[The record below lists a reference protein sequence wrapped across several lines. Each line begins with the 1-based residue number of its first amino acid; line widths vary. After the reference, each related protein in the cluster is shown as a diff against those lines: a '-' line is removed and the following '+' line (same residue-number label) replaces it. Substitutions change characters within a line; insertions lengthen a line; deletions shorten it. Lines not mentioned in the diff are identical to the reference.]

1 MLETATHG
9 SPEPPSG
16 AGPAA
21 NLLRERFGSNKPIL
35 AMCHL
40 PALPGRP
47 RHDRSSGMA
56 RVIDSLAADLP
67 ILHEAGVDGLL
78 FCNEADLP
86 YQLHVGPEVPAA
98 MAAAIGQ
105 LRSEIHLPFGVN
117 IVWDPQASLAVA
129 RATGATFVREVFTGV
144 YESDHGI
151 MQPDFGAIAAY
162 RTSIGADDVLL
173 FGNITP
179 EFASSLGR
187 RTIAERARGAA
198 FLGVEVILISGQITG
213 TPIDLADLSEAVAA
227 VPGTP
232 VLANTGVRAETVA
245 EVLAIADGA
254 FVGTTLKRDGV
265 TWNPVDR
272 DRAMRF
278 MDAVRAFR
286 EPRAVG

>member
-1 MLETATHG
+1 MLNQPT
-9 SPEPPSG
+9 G
-16 AGPAA
+16 A
-21 NLLRERFGSNKPIL
+21 LLRDRFGTDRPIL

-40 PALPGRP
+40 PGLPGRP
-47 RHDRSSGMA
+47 RHDVAGGMG
-56 RVIDSLAADLP
+56 RIVDSLAHDLP

-86 YQLHVGPEVPAA
+86 YQLQVGPEIPAA
-98 MAAAIGQ
+98 MAAAIGM
-105 LRSEIHLPFGVN
+105 LRAEIHVPFGIN

-162 RTSIGADDVLL
+162 RTAIGAADVAL
-173 FGNITP
+173 FSNITP
-179 EFASSLGR
+179 EFGSTIGR
-187 RTIAERARGAA
+187 RSIAERAQGAA
-198 FLGVEVILISGQITG
+198 FLGVEAILISGQITG
-213 TPIDLADLSEAVAA
+213 TAIDLADVRAA
-227 VPGTP
+227 KAAAPRTP

-245 EVLAIADGA
+245 DVLAIADGA
-254 FVGTTLKRDGV
+254 FVGTTLKVDGI

-278 MDAVRAFR
+278 MDAARAAR
-286 EPRAVG
+286 DRIAVA

>member
-1 MLETATHG
+1 VVARTGGT
-9 SPEPPSG
+9 
-16 AGPAA
+16 
-21 NLLRERFGSNKPIL
+21 LLRDRFGSAKPII

-47 RHDRSSGMA
+47 RHDRAAGMG
-56 RVIDSLAADLP
+56 RIIDSLAHDLP

-86 YQLHVGPEVPAA
+86 YQLKVGPEIPAA

-105 LRSEIHLPFGVN
+105 LRTEIRLPFGVN
-117 IVWDPQASLAVA
+117 VVWDPWASLAVA

-162 RTSIGADDVLL
+162 RTAIGADDVLL
-173 FGNITP
+173 FCNITP

-187 RTIAERARGAA
+187 RTIAERAQGAA
-198 FLGVEVILISGQITG
+198 FLGADVILISGQITG
-213 TPIDLADLSEAVAA
+213 TPIDPAELRSAAEA

-245 EVLAIADGA
+245 EILAFADGA
-254 FVGTTLKRDGV
+254 LVGTTLKRDGV

-278 MDAVRAFR
+278 MDAVRATR
-286 EPRAVG
+286 EPMAVG

>member
-1 MLETATHG
+1 MPGPTTLNHEDMRVLIRP
-9 SPEPPSG
+9 SPS
-16 AGPAA
+16 
-21 NLLRERFGSNKPIL
+21 LLRDRFGADKPII

-47 RHDRSSGMA
+47 QHDLVAGMG
-56 RVIDSLAADLP
+56 RIVDSLAHDLP

-86 YQLHVGPEVPAA
+86 YQLRVGPEVPAA

-105 LRSEIHLPFGVN
+105 LRSEIRVPFGVN
-117 IVWDPQASLAVA
+117 IVWDPRASLAVA

-144 YESDHGI
+144 YESDLGI
-151 MQPDFGAIAAY
+151 MQPDFGSIAAY
-162 RTSIGADDVLL
+162 QAMIGARDVAL
-173 FGNITP
+173 FSNITP

-187 RTIAERARGAA
+187 RTIAQRAQSAA
-198 FLGVEVILISGQITG
+198 FLGVDVILISGQITG
-213 TPIDLADLSEAVAA
+213 MSIDLADVRAAKVAA
-227 VPGTP
+227 PGTP

-245 EVLAIADGA
+245 DILSVTDGA
-254 FVGTTLKRDGV
+254 LVGTTLKRDGV

-278 MDAVRAFR
+278 MDAVRAT
-286 EPRAVG
+286 RARLAVA

>member
-1 MLETATHG
+1 VLARTGGT
-9 SPEPPSG
+9 
-16 AGPAA
+16 
-21 NLLRERFGSNKPIL
+21 LLRDRFGTAKPII

-47 RHDRSSGMA
+47 RHDQAAGMA
-56 RVIDSLAADLP
+56 RILDSLAHDLP

-86 YQLHVGPEVPAA
+86 YQLQVGPEIPAA
-98 MAAAIGQ
+98 MAAVISQ
-105 LRSEIHLPFGVN
+105 LRSEIRLPFGVN
-117 IVWDPQASLAVA
+117 IVWDPRASLAVA

-144 YESDHGI
+144 YESDHGL

-162 RTSIGADDVLL
+162 RTAIGADDVLL
-173 FGNITP
+173 FCNITP

-187 RTIAERARGAA
+187 RTIAERAQGAA
-198 FLGVEVILISGQITG
+198 FLGADVILISGQITG
-213 TPIDLADLSEAVAA
+213 TPIDLAELRAATEAA
-227 VPGTP
+227 PGTP

-245 EVLAIADGA
+245 EVLAIADGVL
-254 FVGTTLKRDGV
+254 VGTTLKRDGV

-278 MDAVRAFR
+278 MDAVRATR
-286 EPRAVG
+286 EPVAVG

>member
-1 MLETATHG
+1 MTQGAQEQSACRAPTGG
-9 SPEPPSG
+9 S
-16 AGPAA
+16 
-21 NLLRERFGSNKPIL
+21 LLRDRFGSAKPII

-47 RHDRSSGMA
+47 RHDRAAGIG
-56 RVIDSLAADLP
+56 RIIDSLAHDLP
-67 ILHEAGVDGLL
+67 ILHEVGVDGLL

-86 YQLHVGPEVPAA
+86 YQLKVGPEIPAA

-105 LRSEIHLPFGVN
+105 LRSEIRLPFGINV
-117 IVWDPQASLAVA
+117 VWDPRASLAVA

-162 RTSIGADDVLL
+162 RTAIGADDVLL
-173 FGNITP
+173 FCNITP

-198 FLGVEVILISGQITG
+198 FLGADVILISGQITG
-213 TPIDLADLSEAVAA
+213 TPIDLAELRSAAEA

-232 VLANTGVRAETVA
+232 VLANTGVRAETAA
-245 EVLAIADGA
+245 EILAVADGA
-254 FVGTTLKRDGV
+254 LVGTTLKRDGV

-278 MDAVRAFR
+278 MDAVRATR
-286 EPRAVG
+286 EPVVVG

>member
-1 MLETATHG
+1 MLARTGGT
-9 SPEPPSG
+9 
-16 AGPAA
+16 
-21 NLLRERFGSNKPIL
+21 LLRDRFGSAKPII

-47 RHDRSSGMA
+47 RHDRAAGMG
-56 RVIDSLAADLP
+56 RIIDSLAHDLP
-67 ILHEAGVDGLL
+67 ILHEVGVDGLL

-86 YQLHVGPEVPAA
+86 YQLKVGPEVPAA

-105 LRSEIHLPFGVN
+105 LRSEIRLPFGINV
-117 IVWDPQASLAVA
+117 VWDPRASLAVA

-162 RTSIGADDVLL
+162 RTAIGAEDVLL
-173 FGNITP
+173 FCNITP

-187 RTIAERARGAA
+187 RTIAERAQGAA
-198 FLGVEVILISGQITG
+198 FLGADVILISGQITG
-213 TPIDLADLSEAVAA
+213 TPIDLAELRSAAEA

-232 VLANTGVRAETVA
+232 VLANTGVRAETAA
-245 EVLAIADGA
+245 EILAVADGA
-254 FVGTTLKRDGV
+254 LVGTTLKRDGV

-278 MDAVRAFR
+278 MDAVRASR
-286 EPRAVG
+286 EPVAVG

>member
-1 MLETATHG
+1 MLARPGGT
-9 SPEPPSG
+9 
-16 AGPAA
+16 
-21 NLLRERFGSNKPIL
+21 LLRDRFGTRKPIV

-47 RHDRSSGMA
+47 RHDRGAGMS
-56 RVIDSLAADLP
+56 RIIDSLAHDLP

-86 YQLHVGPEVPAA
+86 YQLQVGPEVAAA

-117 IVWDPQASLAVA
+117 VVWDPRASLAVA
-129 RATGATFVREVFTGV
+129 RATGATFVREVFAGV

-162 RTSIGADDVLL
+162 RTAIGADDVLL
-173 FGNITP
+173 FCNITP

-187 RTIAERARGAA
+187 RTIAERAQGAA
-198 FLGVEVILISGQITG
+198 FLGAEVLLISGQITG
-213 TPIDLADLSEAVAA
+213 TPIDLTELRAAVAA

-245 EVLAIADGA
+245 EILSIADGA
-254 FVGTTLKRDGV
+254 LVGTTLKRDAV

-278 MDAVRAFR
+278 MDAVRATR
-286 EPRAVG
+286 EPVAVG